1 MNIIDKDVS
10 IQSTQGGSWQKI
22 LDSSDD
28 KWMGSGSTMPE
39 KLTQEQEVAIPPQ
52 SFALYEL
59 ETLAQ

>member
-1 MNIIDKDVS
+1 
-10 IQSTQGGSWQKI
+10 
-22 LDSSDD
+22 LDSSDE

-39 KLTQEQEVAIPPQ
+39 KLIREEEVTIPPK